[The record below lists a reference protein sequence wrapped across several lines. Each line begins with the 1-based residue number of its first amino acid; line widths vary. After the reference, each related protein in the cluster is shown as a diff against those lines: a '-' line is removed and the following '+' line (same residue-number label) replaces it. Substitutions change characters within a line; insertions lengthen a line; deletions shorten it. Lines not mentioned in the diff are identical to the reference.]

1 MSSIEE
7 HEFTIYDVVAR
18 NIKKYRMIAGI
29 TQAQLA
35 ESVGLSHEFIRRIE
49 SKKGRKS
56 FTIDTVYKIAVVL
69 NVPVGKFFDIDP
81 IEKDF
86 H

>member
-1 MSSIEE
+1 MEE

>member
-1 MSSIEE
+1 MDE

>member
-1 MSSIEE
+1 MEE

-35 ESVGLSHEFIRRIE
+35 ESVGLSHEFIRRKKK
-49 SKKGRKS
+49 KKGRKS

>member
-1 MSSIEE
+1 MEE

-81 IEKDF
+81 MEKDF

>member
-1 MSSIEE
+1 MEE

-56 FTIDTVYKIAVVL
+56 FTIDTVYKIAMVL

>member
-1 MSSIEE
+1 MEE
-7 HEFTIYDVVAR
+7 QEFTIYDVVAR

>member
-1 MSSIEE
+1 MEE

-56 FTIDTVYKIAVVL
+56 FTIDTVYKIAIVL